1 MQNKLQELT
10 DKLYN
15 EGLTKGKAQAEEL
28 KAKARTEAEQ
38 IIAQAKEEA
47 RQIIS
52 QARKEA
58 QDLKSK
64 TESDIK
70 MSASK
75 SLSAIRNGIESM
87 LVSKMLKANVSQAV
101 SNPKLIEEL
110 ISTIASSFNS
120 QSAQAVELDAILP
133 EKMKEDINAYVKS
146 SSSSLFNSGI
156 DFKFSKDIDAGF
168 QIGPKGEN
176 YMISFTDKDL
186 ENVISQYLRPIT
198 KNIIFGK

>member
-15 EGLTKGKAQAEEL
+15 EDLTKGKAQAEEL

-47 RQIIS
+47 QQIIS

-101 SNPKLIEEL
+101 SNPKLIE
-110 ISTIASSFNS
+110 
-120 QSAQAVELDAILP
+120 
-133 EKMKEDINAYVKS
+133 K
-146 SSSSLFNSGI
+146 
-156 DFKFSKDIDAGF
+156 
-168 QIGPKGEN
+168 
-176 YMISFTDKDL
+176 
-186 ENVISQYLRPIT
+186 LRQ
-198 KNIIFGK
+198 KL